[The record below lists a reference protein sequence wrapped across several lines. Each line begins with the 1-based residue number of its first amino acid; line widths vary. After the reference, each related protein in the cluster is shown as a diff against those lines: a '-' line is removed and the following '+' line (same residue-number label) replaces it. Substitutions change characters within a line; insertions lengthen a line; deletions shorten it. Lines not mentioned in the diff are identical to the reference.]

1 MKIDP
6 RHLMQLSVILETGSF
21 QSAAERL
28 GMTQPALSRNIKTLE
43 ERLGGYV
50 FDRSGRKAIPTE
62 LGRRLSR
69 SGFSIRLAEEQASA
83 YADLAAAGM
92 AGELR
97 IGTPPIVAGRFITDT
112 LSALL
117 QDNPDCITE
126 LRVGLVHE
134 LRSLLER
141 GRIDLVIGPRSLAE
155 AEASAGLLFE
165 PIVDDRVGILC
176 RADHEL
182 IQVKTLS
189 VKQLE
194 QQRWVMHSKGSLL
207 RQQTETAL
215 IAMGLEQFH
224 IGCETDSIR
233 TVLELVEKT
242 DMISTMPRES
252 TKPYIGSTLAF
263 LDFDQPQFHRPIGA
277 ITRRDHKPNKL
288 GQRFIAMLKRQ
299 HPTLA
304 EKVNIPK

>member
-6 RHLMQLSVILETGSF
+6 RHLAQLSVILETGSF
-21 QSAAERL
+21 VSAAQRL
-28 GMTQPALSRNIKTLE
+28 GITQPALSRNIKTLE
-43 ERLGGYV
+43 ERLGGAV

-62 LGRRLSR
+62 MGRRLAR

-83 YADLAAAGM
+83 YANLAVVGE

-97 IGTPPIVAGRFITDT
+97 IGAPPIVAGRFITNT
-112 LSALL
+112 LAVLL
-117 QDNPDCITE
+117 QGNPECIAE

-134 LRSLLER
+134 LSSLLER

-155 AEASAGLLFE
+155 TEAGLVFE
-165 PIVDDRVGILC
+165 PIIDDRVGILC
-176 RADHEL
+176 NASHSLTRF
-182 IQVKTLS
+182 KTLS
-189 VKQLE
+189 FKQLE
-194 QQRWVMHSKGSLL
+194 QQRWIMHSRGSLL

-215 IAMGLEQFH
+215 ISMGLKQFH

-242 DMISTMPRES
+242 KMISTMPRET
-252 TKPYIGSTLAF
+252 TKPYLDKKLVF

-277 ITRRDHKPNKL
+277 ISRRDQEPNKL
-288 GQRFIAMLKRQ
+288 GKRFIAMLKQ
-299 HPTLA
+299 QQL
-304 EKVNIPK
+304 E